1 MLITITT
8 THRQTLA
15 FRASDVAAVR
25 QHQAGGVVTVHFMQ
39 GHPLAGSWSVTE
51 LHAPGLCSMLR
62 PTLEGVIDAIN
73 ITTTEES

>member
-8 THRQTLA
+8 YRDQTLA

-25 QHQAGGVVTVHFMQ
+25 QHQMGDPVWVHFNR
-39 GHPLAGSWSVTE
+39 GHALAGSWSVSE
-51 LHAPGLCSMLR
+51 LHAPGLRPMRR

-73 ITTTEES
+73 IATTEEE

>member
-25 QHQAGGVVTVHFMQ
+25 QQPSGEITVHFMQ

-73 ITTTEES
+73 ITTEEG